1 MAIASNSV
9 SNQARTVE
17 IRGAGLPSAMGLP
30 MLRLQSLDGQERMG
44 ELFSYEVIL
53 RTPNDTQVPLS
64 VSANLDLTGM
74 IGKELTVSVQLSDG
88 GRREI
93 SGLAVK
99 AGFVRQEGDHNLYRV
114 TLRPWLWLATLT
126 TDYKIFQDQ
135 NVVQIIEQVL
145 KDYPY
150 PVEKRLDIEK
160 YAILPESI
168 TNEPRNFQV
177 QYGETDFDFI
187 QRLMEEWGIYWFFEH
202 TEGTHRLVLCDHVG
216 AHRPPDSPAYQH
228 IPMHAQGG
236 HVDCDVF
243 HQFGVDER
251 LFPGRV
257 VVDDFDFTRP
267 RMLLATS
274 SHQPRETSWA
284 EGEIFEWPGDY
295 TDAKHG
301 ALISRIRM
309 EERRA
314 RGVRSR
320 GFGNVRGVAVGQTF
334 NLTGHLYEKANREY
348 LVLASNLSLSEIPEE
363 TGTGVIY
370 DCANEVE
377 VQPTGEVFRMPRV
390 TPKPVVSGPQSA
402 LVVGPE
408 GKEVWTDEFGRVK
421 VRFLWDRYARNDAS
435 DSCWVRVNQAW
446 AGSNFGGMYIPRIGQ
461 EVMVGFM
468 NGDPD
473 RPIILGGLYNSV
485 TRPPWDL
492 PAEATKSGIK
502 TRSLEGGRENYNG
515 IRFEDKP
522 GLEEFYVQAERDM
535 VRLTKGA
542 EMHTVALTYGQA
554 VGINHS
560 TAVGGML
567 SSTVAGTAS
576 YNVGLAHSTQVGG
589 LCALNVGGAYAV
601 NVGAAANLNVGAGL
615 LMNAGAAV
623 AITCGKA
630 GINLLH
636 DGTIALIGNKISIIG
651 SDEVVVQG
659 KPLQLNPCADGDIV
673 SFGLGA
679 GVPPVFLP
687 TIELPI
693 GGHDKHVPRPTTP
706 PPPTPPVTTP
716 PVTTPP
722 VTTPP
727 PTPPVTPPPP
737 TPPVTPPPPTPPVT
751 PPPPTPPVTPPPPT
765 PPVTPPPPTPPVTPP
780 PPTPPV
786 TPPPTTKPP
795 GPTELSAMIDG

>member
-1 MAIASNSV
+1 MMANESTSV
-9 SNQARTVE
+9 LNQARTVE
-17 IRGAGLPSAMGLP
+17 IRGAGLPPGGMGQP
-30 MLRLQSLDGQERMG
+30 MLRFQSLDGRERMG
-44 ELFSYEVIL
+44 ELFTYEVIL

-74 IGKELTVSVQLSDG
+74 IGKELTVVILLSDG
-88 GRREI
+88 SPREI
-93 SGLAVK
+93 SGLVVK

-126 TDYKIFQDQ
+126 SDYKIFQDQ
-135 NVVQIIEQVL
+135 SAVQIIDQVL
-145 KDYPY
+145 ADYPY

-160 YAILPESI
+160 YAIQPESDA
-168 TNEPRNFQV
+168 NEPRNFQV

-216 AHRPPDSPAYQH
+216 AHRAPDSAAYQH
-228 IPMHAQGG
+228 IPMHAHGG
-236 HVDCDVF
+236 HFDCDVF
-243 HQFGVDER
+243 RQFGVDER

-267 RMLLATS
+267 RMQLVTS
-274 SHQPRETSWA
+274 SHQPRQTSWA
-284 EGEIFEWPGDY
+284 EGEIYEWPGDY

-301 ALISRIRM
+301 ALISRVRM

-320 GFGNVRGVAVGQTF
+320 GFGNVRGLAVGQTF

-348 LVLASNLSLSEIPEE
+348 LTLASQLSLSEIPEE
-363 TGTGVIY
+363 AGTEVRY
-370 DCANEVE
+370 DCVNELE
-377 VQPTGEVFRMPRV
+377 VQPTDEVFRMPRL
-390 TPKPVVSGPQSA
+390 TAKPVVSGPQSA
-402 LVVGPE
+402 IVVGPE

-461 EVMVGFM
+461 EVVVGFM

-473 RPIILGGLYNSV
+473 RPLILGGLYNSV

-502 TRSLEGGRENYNG
+502 TRSLEGGKENYNG

-522 GLEEFYVQAERDM
+522 GGEEFYVQAERDM

-542 EMHTVALTYGQA
+542 EQHTVALTYGQA

-567 SSTVAGTAS
+567 SSMVGGTAS
-576 YNVGLAHSTQVGG
+576 YNVGLAQTTQVGG
-589 LCALNVGGAYAV
+589 LCGLNVGGAYAV
-601 NVGAAANLNVGAGL
+601 NVGAAANLNVGAGYL
-615 LMNAGAAV
+615 VNAGAMI

-630 GINLLH
+630 GINMLA
-636 DGTIALIGNKISIIG
+636 DGTITLIGTSISVVG
-651 SDEVVVQG
+651 SGEVAVQG
-659 KPLQLNPCADGDIV
+659 NPLQLNPGTQGSTA

-679 GVPPVFLP
+679 AVPPVFLP
-687 TIELPI
+687 TIALPV
-693 GGHDKHVPRPTTP
+693 GGADDQEPVPTP
-706 PPPTPPVTTP
+706 PPPTQ
-716 PVTTPP
+716 
-722 VTTPP
+722 
-727 PTPPVTPPPP
+727 
-737 TPPVTPPPPTPPVT
+737 
-751 PPPPTPPVTPPPPT
+751 
-765 PPVTPPPPTPPVTPP
+765 
-780 PPTPPV
+780 
-786 TPPPTTKPP
+786 
-795 GPTELSAMIDG
+795 LSATVAARAPDARQPERSADAPATRPQGVAAPAESALAPAAPDGEPKAGQKRSLTDLLNDATKTTQDDAPEHTGTVGS